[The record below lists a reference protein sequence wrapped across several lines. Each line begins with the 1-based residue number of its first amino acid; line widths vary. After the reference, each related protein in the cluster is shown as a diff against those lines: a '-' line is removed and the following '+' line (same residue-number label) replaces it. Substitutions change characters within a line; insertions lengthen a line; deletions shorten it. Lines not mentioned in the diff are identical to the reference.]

1 VDWILGN
8 NRIVFNSR
16 HGRRLEVCARSLQ
29 SSAHRNR
36 SVTAIAFDHGFNSPT
51 HFGRVFRDKFNMT
64 PREFRREKGG
74 LA

>member
-1 VDWILGN
+1 VFSDQEDTVARYIL
-8 NRIVFNSR
+8 R
-16 HGRRLEVCARSLQ
+16 RRLEECARSLQ

-36 SVTAIAFDHGFNSPT
+36 SVTAIAFDHGFNSAT

-74 LA
+74 IA